1 MVYGEWK
8 NGKLLYIIHFTL
20 YIISYLCNVILTIII
35 TLKNRINM
43 KRKQIILL
51 AAVAL
56 LCGAFVSCDFINSMI
71 DKVKGTDTEAVQEE
85 TEQVADEVEDEV
97 VEDEVVVAEEEGVL
111 HTEDLALFGLQ
122 GPVKQVTTS
131 ADEYF
136 KVQFDKQGR
145 LIYISYKWGGHQMA
159 ISYESSENGKV
170 TGRDGH
176 GVKRDGKG
184 RIVSITSGNSGCGE
198 PGVYIEYGNGYAKQ
212 FEYIRGDCVDKVFVE
227 VVEVDRE
234 KRATTEWTE
243 IYGPSYSRETS
254 TTYTYKKVDEWGNW
268 TERRFE
274 STTTYEETEYNDDTG
289 EEETVYSEDSEDEG
303 VEKRKI
309 VYYE

>member
-1 MVYGEWK
+1 
-8 NGKLLYIIHFTL
+8 
-20 YIISYLCNVILTIII
+20 
-35 TLKNRINM
+35 M
-43 KRKQIILL
+43 KKKQIFLL
-51 AAVAL
+51 TAVAL
-56 LCGAFVSCDFINSMI
+56 LCGALVSCDFINNMI
-71 DKVKGTDTEAVQEE
+71 DKVNGTDTEAVQEGV
-85 TEQVADEVEDEV
+85 EQVADEVEDGV
-97 VEDEVVVAEEEGVL
+97 VVAEEIVAEEEGVL
-111 HTEDLALFGLQ
+111 QTEDLALFGLQ

-131 ADEYF
+131 ADKDF

-145 LIYISYKWGGHQMA
+145 LTYISYSWGGHQMA

-176 GVKRDGKG
+176 GVKRDGQG

-212 FEYIRGDCVDKVFVE
+212 FEYVREDCVDKVFVE
-227 VVEVDRE
+227 IVGVDRE

-254 TTYTYKKVDEWGNW
+254 TTYTYTKVDEWGNW

-274 STTTYEETEYNDDTG
+274 SGTTYEETEYNDDTG
-289 EEETVYSEDSEDEG
+289 EEETAYSEDTEDEG

-309 VYYE
+309 IYYE

>member
-1 MVYGEWK
+1 LFCGTD
-8 NGKLLYIIHFTL
+8 NTL
-20 YIISYLCNVILTIII
+20 YLCNVILTIVI
-35 TLKNRINM
+35 TLKKRIDM
-43 KRKQIILL
+43 KKKQIFLL
-51 AAVAL
+51 TAVAL
-56 LCGAFVSCDFINSMI
+56 LCGALVSCDFINNMI
-71 DKVKGTDTEAVQEE
+71 DKVNGTDTEAVQEGV
-85 TEQVADEVEDEV
+85 EQVADEVEDGV
-97 VEDEVVVAEEEGVL
+97 VVAEEIVAEEEGVL
-111 HTEDLALFGLQ
+111 QTEDLALFGLQ

-131 ADEYF
+131 ADKDF

-145 LIYISYKWGGHQMA
+145 LTYISYSWGGHQMA

-176 GVKRDGKG
+176 GVKRDGQG

-212 FEYIRGDCVDKVFVE
+212 FEYVREDCVDKVFVE
-227 VVEVDRE
+227 IVGVDRE

-254 TTYTYKKVDEWGNW
+254 TTYTYTKVDEWGNW

-274 STTTYEETEYNDDTG
+274 SGTTYEETEYNDDTG
-289 EEETVYSEDSEDEG
+289 EEETVYSEDTEDEG

-309 VYYE
+309 IYYE